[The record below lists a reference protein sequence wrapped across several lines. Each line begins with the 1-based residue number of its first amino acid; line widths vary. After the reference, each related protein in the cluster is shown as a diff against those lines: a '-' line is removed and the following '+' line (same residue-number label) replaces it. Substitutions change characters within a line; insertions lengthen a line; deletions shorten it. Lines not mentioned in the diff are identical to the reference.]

1 MKNLIEE
8 SFSKFKR
15 GEWIGVVRA
24 KVIEWDKDFAFFFNF
39 EVWLNG
45 ADF

>member
-1 MKNLIEE
+1 MGNRIDAAEEYMKNLIEE

-24 KVIEWDKDFAFFFNF
+24 KVIE
-39 EVWLNG
+39 
-45 ADF
+45 